1 MLKTAGILGNHMVL
15 QQGKAIPVWGTAE
28 PSAEITVSFD
38 GNTVRSAA
46 DRDGK
51 WKLVLPEHAA
61 GSGFCMT
68 VSNGMETICYT
79 DVCVG
84 EVWLAGGQS
93 NMEYLLGF
101 EKHIDLVLMGEMDPM
116 IRCFTQPQISYEGQE
131 KDFEYRNEGFWRG
144 CTREDLP
151 YFSAAGYYFA
161 KMIRT
166 NQDVPVGIV
175 ACNWGGTPACAW
187 MDPDYLRGTEGE
199 SWVTEYEE
207 ATCGLDAEEHRKAF
221 VSNPANDRTN
231 MLHDGYHL
239 RVVKI
244 GLNRQE
250 QLAFM
255 AAYPDKPP
263 MIGPCYERRP
273 GGLYE
278 TMLKKVHPYGI
289 RGVIWYQGETD
300 SDTHGHQYATV
311 FSQMIRNWR
320 DLWGE
325 ELPFLFV
332 QLAPFY
338 RWMGCV
344 GTNYP
349 IVRQQQEI
357 VSKTVPGTWM
367 ASIGDAG
374 MKWDIHPKD
383 KKTVGNRL
391 GLLARHYVYGEDIAC
406 DAPEF
411 ESAVQKEDEISIR
424 FANGERLCLQ
434 DDYLSAMVG
443 ITEQGE
449 EIALTE
455 GAIRD
460 GALVVKTEKPLAE
473 LRFAWSEYYEVNLY
487 NGAGLPAKPFR
498 CKL

>member
-1 MLKTAGILGNHMVL
+1 MIKTAGIFTDRMVL
-15 QQGKAIPVWGTAE
+15 QQGQPIPVWGTAQPGTE
-28 PSAEITVSFD
+28 VTVSLD
-38 GNTVRSAA
+38 GTAA
-46 DRDGK
+46 AAVAAADGK
-51 WKLVLPEHAA
+51 WLVKLPEHSA
-61 GSGFCMT
+61 GAGYTMT
-68 VSNGMETICYT
+68 VTAGGETTEFT

-101 EKHIDLVLMGEMDPM
+101 EKHIDLVLAGEMDPM
-116 IRCFTQPQISYEGQE
+116 IRCYTQPQISYEGQE
-131 KDFEYRNEGFWRG
+131 ADFHYQNDGFWRG

-151 YFSAAGYYFA
+151 WFCAAGYYFA
-161 KMIRT
+161 KMIRAS
-166 NQDVPVGIV
+166 QDVPVGIV

-187 MDPDYLRGTEGE
+187 MDPGYLRGTEGE
-199 SWVTEYEE
+199 SWLTEYEE
-207 ATCGLDAEEHRKAF
+207 ATRGLDVDAHRKAF
-221 VSNPANDRTN
+221 AANPANDRTDALGN
-231 MLHDGYHL
+231 DFNL

-250 QLAFM
+250 QLALM
-255 AAYPDKPP
+255 AAFPDQPP

-278 TMLKKVHPYGI
+278 TMLKKVHPYGV
-289 RGVIWYQGETD
+289 RGVIWYQGESD
-300 SDTHGHQYATV
+300 SDTHGCQYATV

-320 DLWGE
+320 DLWGA

-338 RWMGCV
+338 RWLGCV

-349 IVRQQQEI
+349 IVRQQQEL
-357 VSKTVPGTWM
+357 VSHTVPGTWM

-383 KKTVGNRL
+383 KKTVGERL

-411 ESAVQKEDEISIR
+411 VSAEQGAGEITVT
-424 FANGERLCLQ
+424 FADAAGLYIS
-434 DDYLSAMVG
+434 DGTLSAMAG
-443 ITEQGE
+443 ITAEGE
-449 EIALTE
+449 EIPLTN
-455 GAIRD
+455 ASVQD
-460 GALVVKTEKPLAE
+460 GKLVVYTDRKLSE
-473 LRFAWSEYYEVNLY
+473 LLYAWTDYYEVNLY
-487 NGAGLPAKPFR
+487 NEAGLPAKPFR
-498 CKL
+498 CRL